1 MNTPLPWSYLPP
13 VPVYRSTGK
22 MANLAYTHVDVWR
35 FQQTLKQTAA
45 SLRVLRCSHDVKG
58 LFTNSSPTSMT
69 HKQSPFS
76 SMKGDLL
83 PWHRTSRCITKPHPL
98 IIVSLSFSYTGKH
111 LLIFVTITLYLRVLT
126 CHQWGAND
134 HSLQTVLLESCCALE
149 HDCAAQ
155 CSHRPVLTCWEPV
168 RPRCQKLS

>member
-1 MNTPLPWSYLPP
+1 MRTRTHPFLGHIYHRC
-13 VPVYRSTGK
+13 VYTEAPGSS
-22 MANLAYTHVDVWR
+22 THVDVR
-35 FQQTLKQTAA
+35 RLQQNLKQTAA
-45 SLRVLRCSHDVKG
+45 GQRVLRRTHDVKG

-83 PWHRTSRCITKPHPL
+83 RWHRTSRCITKPHPL

-111 LLIFVTITLYLRVLT
+111 LLIYVTITLYLEVLT
-126 CHQWGAND
+126 CHRWGANE
-134 HSLQTVLLESCCALE
+134 HSLQTVLPENHCALE
-149 HDCAAQ
+149 HDRAAQ